1 MAAVNDAQKKTTTH
15 DLDVKVINGM
25 NVYVDH
31 NGNVVRTE
39 KRKNKVKLFSA
50 ASKRVENLPPQND
63 NTLTPEQIMALQ
75 KQNS

>member
-1 MAAVNDAQKKTTTH
+1 MAANDAQKTTTMH

-39 KRKNKVKLFSA
+39 KRKNKVKLFGDA
-50 ASKRVENLPPQND
+50 AKRVEGLPPQSG
-63 NTLTPEQIMALQ
+63 NTPTPEQIMALQ
-75 KQNS
+75 KQNG